1 MPKMKNLNNNT
12 LSWVIGIAL
21 LLILGSALLPV
32 LNINWAAT
40 RYIFAAGAVVTLVAR
55 LLIKYPETTPRIK
68 RLHRIENVSAMCY
81 CVAAFFLFYP
91 EAGPSD
97 WLGFLTAG
105 AALQIYAAFTI
116 DYLEKRDKKKQ

>member
-1 MPKMKNLNNNT
+1 M
-12 LSWVIGIAL
+12 IGLAM
-21 LLILGSALLPV
+21 LLILGAAILPII
-32 LNINWAAT
+32 NINRVGT
-40 RYIFAAGAVVTLVAR
+40 RYVYAVGAVATLVAR
-55 LLIKYPETTPRIK
+55 LLIKHSETTPRIK
-68 RLHRIENVSAMCY
+68 RLHRIENVAAMCF
-81 CVAAFFLFYP
+81 CISAFFLFYP